1 MHLTDKYLTTK
12 HRLEERFKIVDSLSQ
27 GKHNNG
33 GDLIMN
39 SVVMAELH
47 DLEVACD
54 NTTTEEEEIDSD
66 SDE

>member
-12 HRLEERFKIVDSLSQ
+12 HRLEERFKIVESLLQ
-27 GKHNNG
+27 GKHNQG
-33 GDLIMN
+33 SDVIMN

-54 NTTTEEEEIDSD
+54 NTQDAEEIDSG
-66 SDE
+66 E